1 MSTIKT
7 RNKTFEKIKTWVEGR
22 GYTLRFGSHD
32 YVDYELK
39 EVVIYKNKYNTKH
52 LIYSALHECGH
63 IVIGNRDNYHID
75 YKSIVKADSVD
86 GRHYR
91 SNLYKYKKLKEE
103 IDAWEEGYVLSK
115 KLGIIINKDEYD
127 KYAAKNFV
135 TYC

>member
-1 MSTIKT
+1 MKRT
-7 RNKTFEKIKTWVEGR
+7 NKSFEKIKSWVEEK
-22 GYTLRFGSHD
+22 GYSLRFGVID
-32 YVDYELK
+32 QVDYDKK
-39 EVVIYKNKYNTKH
+39 EVTIYQNQHSVKH

-63 IVIGNRDNYHID
+63 IVIGNRDTYHID
-75 YKSIVKADSVD
+75 YKSIVRADSID

-103 IDAWEEGYVLSK
+103 IDAWEEGYVLGT
-115 KLGIIINKDEYD
+115 KLGIRINKDDYD